1 MWSGLQPAQ
10 RPRVCISGRTVQNPM
25 DPWLESFARANFERS
40 ADTAHDLKTPLNVA
54 VLNLELLRMRL
65 RKLDAAEDE
74 KVSAYTNAIETEL
87 RRLGRIFDAFFLLS
101 TPPKN
106 EGAPAPVDAGQIAGN
121 AAGAAGFALQ
131 SVSNASVSAHEARI
145 RQLFK
150 LFFEGAS
157 RVFADRQAEAA
168 LDASRFTVTLA
179 GRPDDPDF
187 EVTKVFK
194 FYYSDAGGVP
204 DLSLAVARLIAETYG
219 GEINA
224 VQERDK
230 VVLRLSLPL
239 GAR

>member
-1 MWSGLQPAQ
+1 
-10 RPRVCISGRTVQNPM
+10 M
-25 DPWLESFARANFERS
+25 DPWLETFARANFQRS

-74 KVSAYTNAIETEL
+74 KISAYTNAIETEL
-87 RRLGRIFDAFFLLS
+87 RRLGRIFDAYFLLA

-106 EGAPAPVDAGQIAGN
+106 EGAPAPVDAARIAVD
-121 AAGAAGFALQ
+121 AATSTGLVFECK
-131 SVSNASVSAHEARI
+131 SNASVSAHEARI
-145 RQLFK
+145 RQLYQ

-168 LDASRFTVTLA
+168 SDASRFTVTLA
-179 GRPDDPDF
+179 GRPDDPSF

-224 VQERDK
+224 AQERDK
-230 VVLRLSLPL
+230 VILRLSLPL